1 MIRALLWFLSIISF
15 VLLLS
20 CGATSS
26 NSDDLAIDD
35 TTDITETD
43 DSNIVPSSD
52 ACPAVLFDSL
62 PVDTLVSIVPLGNS
76 NPRGGHTFP
85 TPHNYIYFDEQG
97 NTDLAVHHV
106 KAPGDITLTS
116 IETMTYTH
124 KTSGVESADYSI
136 NFKSQLCSFVTGY
149 YKHVKGLESSL
160 EDLLETISKS
170 CNAYDAGDQN
180 VERCNYSLSHEVSS
194 GESIGTVGGVD
205 QEQANFDFGVADKR
219 IRLDFLDQNYYWS
232 DFYYMSCA
240 WDYYSADFKATHDIS
255 AKFGIKEQ
263 GLEFVSRQG
272 DPVCGVFMQDVPG
285 TAKGNWLLPTQT
297 SFEKEDY
304 HIALIESNYDA
315 GKSMFSIGSDS
326 ALMANNKAY
335 RSEFSPNTDETS
347 VIGQDFDKVVS
358 GNVYCYSSFDEQP
371 YKISSDSENSSDGN
385 EQHIR
390 ILLYLEDDTT
400 LKIYVDDIQTSCDSI
415 PTIEQFKGLSP
426 VSFVRDV

>member
-1 MIRALLWFLSIISF
+1 MMINNFLSISVASTLLCF
-15 VLLLS
+15 LLS
-20 CGATSS
+20 CGATSDS
-26 NSDDLAIDD
+26 VSSVSTD
-35 TTDITETD
+35 TTTTTTT
-43 DSNIVPSSD
+43 SD
-52 ACPAVLFDSL
+52 VATCSLVLFDSL
-62 PVDTLVSIVPLGNS
+62 PVDPLVSIVPLGNS

-85 TPHNYIYFDEQG
+85 TPHNYVYFDEQG
-97 NTDLAVHHV
+97 NTDLDVYNV
-106 KAPGDITLTS
+106 MAPGDITLTS

-124 KTSGVESADYSI
+124 KTTDVQSADYSI
-136 NFKSQLCSFVTGY
+136 NFKSQRCSSVIGY

-160 EDLLETISKS
+160 EDLLETIAKS

-180 VERCNYSLSHEVSS
+180 VERCNYSLSHNVSS
-194 GESIGTVGGVD
+194 GDVIGTVGGD
-205 QEQANFDFGVADKR
+205 GQEQANFDFGVADKR
-219 IRLDFLDQNYYWS
+219 TRLDFLDQNYYWS
-232 DFYYMSCA
+232 DFYYMTCP
-240 WDYYSADFKATHDIS
+240 WDYYSAEFKATYDII

-272 DPVCGVFMQDVPG
+272 EPACGVFMQDVAG

-315 GKSMFSIGSDS
+315 AKDMFSIGSDS
-326 ALMANNKAY
+326 GVIANNKAY

-347 VIGQDFDKVVS
+347 FIGQSFDKVVS
-358 GNVYCYSSFDEQP
+358 GNVYCYSSSDDQT
-371 YKISSDSENSSDGN
+371 YTISLDSENSSEGN

-400 LKIYVDDIQTSCDSI
+400 LKIKVDYEEDSCDNM
-415 PTIEQFKGLSP
+415 PTIEQFNALSP

>member
-1 MIRALLWFLSIISF
+1 MMINNFLSISVASTLLCF
-15 VLLLS
+15 LLS
-20 CGATSS
+20 CGATSDS
-26 NSDDLAIDD
+26 VSSVSTD
-35 TTDITETD
+35 TTTTTTT
-43 DSNIVPSSD
+43 SD
-52 ACPAVLFDSL
+52 VATCSLVLFDSL
-62 PVDTLVSIVPLGNS
+62 PVDPLVSIVPLGNS

-85 TPHNYIYFDEQG
+85 TPHNYVYFDEQG
-97 NTDLAVHHV
+97 NTDLDVYNV
-106 KAPGDITLTS
+106 MAPGDITLTS

-124 KTSGVESADYSI
+124 KTTGVESADYSI
-136 NFKSQLCSFVTGY
+136 NFKSQSCSSVIGY

-160 EDLLETISKS
+160 EDLLETIAKS

-180 VERCNYSLSHEVSS
+180 VERCNYSLSHNVSS
-194 GESIGTVGGVD
+194 GDVIGTVGGD
-205 QEQANFDFGVADKR
+205 GQEQANFDFGVADKR
-219 IRLDFLDQNYYWS
+219 TRLDFLDQNYYWS
-232 DFYYMSCA
+232 DFYYMTCP
-240 WDYYSADFKATHDIS
+240 WDYYSAEFKATYDII

-272 DPVCGVFMQDVPG
+272 EPACGVFMQDVAG

-315 GKSMFSIGSDS
+315 AKDMFSIGSDS
-326 ALMANNKAY
+326 GVIANNKAY

-347 VIGQDFDKVVS
+347 FIGQSFDKVVS
-358 GNVYCYSSFDEQP
+358 GNVYCYSSSDDQT
-371 YKISSDSENSSDGN
+371 YTISLDSENSSEGN

-400 LKIYVDDIQTSCDSI
+400 LKIKVDYEEDSCDNM
-415 PTIEQFKGLSP
+415 PTIEQFNALSP

>member
-1 MIRALLWFLSIISF
+1 MMINNFLSISVASTLLCF
-15 VLLLS
+15 LLS
-20 CGATSS
+20 CGATSDS
-26 NSDDLAIDD
+26 VSSVSTD
-35 TTDITETD
+35 TTTTT
-43 DSNIVPSSD
+43 STSD
-52 ACPAVLFDSL
+52 VATCSLVLFDSL
-62 PVDTLVSIVPLGNS
+62 PVDPLVSIVPLGNS

-85 TPHNYIYFDEQG
+85 TPHNYVYFDEQG
-97 NTDLAVHHV
+97 NTDLDVYNV
-106 KAPGDITLTS
+106 MAPGDITLTS

-124 KTSGVESADYSI
+124 KTTGVESADYSI
-136 NFKSQLCSFVTGY
+136 NFKSQSCSSVIGY

-160 EDLLETISKS
+160 EDLLETIAKS

-180 VERCNYSLSHEVSS
+180 VERCNYSLSHNVSS
-194 GESIGTVGGVD
+194 GDVIGTVGGD
-205 QEQANFDFGVADKR
+205 GQEQANFDFGVADKR
-219 IRLDFLDQNYYWS
+219 TRLDFLDQNYYWS
-232 DFYYMSCA
+232 DFYYMTCP
-240 WDYYSADFKATHDIS
+240 WDYYSAEFKATYDII

-272 DPVCGVFMQDVPG
+272 EPACGVFMQDVAG

-315 GKSMFSIGSDS
+315 AKDMFSIGSDS
-326 ALMANNKAY
+326 GVIANNKAY

-347 VIGQDFDKVVS
+347 FRGQSFDKVVS
-358 GNVYCYSSFDEQP
+358 GNVYCYSSSDDQT
-371 YKISSDSENSSDGN
+371 YKISLDSENSSEGN

-400 LKIYVDDIQTSCDSI
+400 LKIKVDYEEDSCDNM
-415 PTIEQFKGLSP
+415 PTIEQFNALSP